1 MAAASTSI
9 HWLPDPESHDY
20 AAAESFLS
28 LLLGPEV
35 LADVVQRLRTAPVGH
50 WAAKDILRAAGLAPL
65 KPKQSNEVAEKLKK
79 IKNSTPISPILAI
92 GGLRENLVIAD
103 GYHRV
108 SAACR
113 VDEDSLVPGRLLWL
127 S

>member
-1 MAAASTSI
+1 MAAASASV
-9 HWLPDPESHDY
+9 HWLPDPEDKDY

-65 KPKQSNEVAEKLKK
+65 KPKQSSEVAEKLNK
-79 IKNSTPISPILAI
+79 IKNSVPISPILAI
-92 GGLRENLVIAD
+92 GGLRENPVIAD

-108 SAACR
+108 SAAYR
-113 VDEDSLVPGRLLWL
+113 VDEDTLVPGRLLWL
-127 S
+127 N

>member
-1 MAAASTSI
+1 MAAASASI
-9 HWLPDPESHDY
+9 HWLPDPEDKDY
-20 AAAESFLS
+20 SAAESFLS
-28 LLLGPEV
+28 LLLGPEW

-65 KPKQSNEVAEKLKK
+65 KPKRSREVAEKLKQ
-79 IKNSTPISPILAI
+79 IKHSVPISPILAI
-92 GGLRENLVIAD
+92 GDVRENLVIAD

-108 SAACR
+108 SAAYR

-127 S
+127 D

>member
-9 HWLPDPESHDY
+9 HWLPDPENKDY

-35 LADVVQRLRTAPVGH
+35 LADVVQRMRAAPVGH
-50 WAAKDILRAAGLAPL
+50 WAAKDILRSAGLAPV

-79 IKNSTPISPILAI
+79 IKNSMPISPILAI
-92 GGLRENLVIAD
+92 GGLGENLVIAD

-108 SAACR
+108 SAAYR